1 MFTPDAEPPCST
13 VHLSDVVGH
22 RKDIMANQIMSLNLH
37 QNKVGFLFC
46 RGFSC
51 LFWLVGVRVFFILSL
66 IFSPLLQQTQSLFA
80 SFDTFFSPAIFLLCV
95 GTWILFD
102 YKRIKHSTTL
112 KTVFLFSILFLLYFF
127 YVPLQWLLT
136 YQAQVFVFFKW
147 SRSPDSTGNRST
159 AWTEEPTV
167 ALNSVW

>member
-1 MFTPDAEPPCST
+1 MFHCHLPD
-13 VHLSDVVGH
+13 VMGH
-22 RKDIMANQIMSLNLH
+22 RKYIMANQVMSLNLH
-37 QNKVGFLFC
+37 QNKVGFLSAWA
-46 RGFSC
+46 FSC
-51 LFWLVGVRVFFILSL
+51 LFWFISFRAFWY
-66 IFSPLLQQTQSLFA
+66 FSPFFSLLLQQTQSLFA

-112 KTVFLFSILFLLYFF
+112 KTVLLFSMLFLLYFF

-136 YQAQVFVFFKW
+136 NQAQVFVFFKW
-147 SRSPDSTGNRST
+147 SRSPDSTGNRGI

-167 ALNSVW
+167 TLNSAW

>member
-1 MFTPDAEPPCST
+1 MFHC
-13 VHLSDVVGH
+13 HLSDVAGH

-37 QNKVGFLFC
+37 QNKVAFCLVGGFLVCF
-46 RGFSC
+46 GWSV
-51 LFWLVGVRVFFILSL
+51 WGFFILSL

-147 SRSPDSTGNRST
+147 SRSPDSTGNRSI

>member
-1 MFTPDAEPPCST
+1 MFHC
-13 VHLSDVVGH
+13 HLSDVVGH
-22 RKDIMANQIMSLNLH
+22 RKDIMAHQVMFLSLH
-37 QNKVGFLFC
+37 QNKVGFLFGW
-46 RGFSC
+46 GFSC
-51 LFWLVGVRVFFILSL
+51 LFWLVGLGFFFILSSF
-66 IFSPLLQQTQSLFA
+66 FSPLLQQTQSLFA

-112 KTVFLFSILFLLYFF
+112 KTVFLFSMLFLLYFF